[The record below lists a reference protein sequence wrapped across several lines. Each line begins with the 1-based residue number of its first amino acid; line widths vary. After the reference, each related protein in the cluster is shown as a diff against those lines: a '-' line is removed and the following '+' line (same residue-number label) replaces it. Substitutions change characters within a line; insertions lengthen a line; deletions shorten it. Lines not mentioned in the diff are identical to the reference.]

1 MKVEYTFVFRAAL
14 TRVHWRVASDID
26 AAVIRFAES
35 GTAARLASGPYVLRA
50 AGLATGYDVAV
61 RVHGE
66 RVTLLAL
73 YFYRRR

>member
-1 MKVEYTFVFRAAL
+1 MKVEYTFAFRAAL
-14 TRVHWRVASDID
+14 MRVHWRVASDID
-26 AAVIRFAES
+26 AAVIRFAEN
-35 GTAARLASGPYVLRA
+35 GMAASGPYVIRA
-50 AGLATGYDVAV
+50 AGLATGYDIAV

>member
-1 MKVEYTFVFRAAL
+1 MKVEYTSAFCAAL
-14 TRVHWRVASDID
+14 KRVHWRVASDID
-26 AAVIRFAES
+26 AAVIHFAES
-35 GTAARLASGPYVLRA
+35 GTVARLASGPYVIRA

-66 RVTLLAL
+66 RVTLLAI